1 MHPPPLTSPNRETR
15 RRLACSCL
23 FLPSRAEASRLP
35 PGGPAPDRHTAH
47 LPPCKAFGGLGLA
60 RLLRDIMT
68 YMLPNTRSVTTLFVL
83 TPGGADVSGRAAR
96 LLLCKTDRQRS
107 SVRGDTA
114 HASRLPASACEFVRP
129 FVLLLSVSLRTQAST
144 TCSRQWRCVRLRS
157 RDTVILG
164 GHGRSTW
171 GLHIED
177 LAILVY

>member
-1 MHPPPLTSPNRETR
+1 MHLPPLTSPNRETR

-23 FLPSRAEASRLP
+23 FLPSRAGASRLP

-83 TPGGADVSGRAAR
+83 TPGGGGGDVSRTRFAR
-96 LLLCKTDRQRS
+96 QTDRQTRQRS

-114 HASRLPASACEFVRP
+114 HASCLPACLPASACEFVRP
-129 FVLLLSVSLRTQAST
+129 FVLQLSVSPRTQAST
-144 TCSRQWRCVRLRS
+144 TCPGNGAV
-157 RDTVILG
+157 
-164 GHGRSTW
+164 
-171 GLHIED
+171 
-177 LAILVY
+177 